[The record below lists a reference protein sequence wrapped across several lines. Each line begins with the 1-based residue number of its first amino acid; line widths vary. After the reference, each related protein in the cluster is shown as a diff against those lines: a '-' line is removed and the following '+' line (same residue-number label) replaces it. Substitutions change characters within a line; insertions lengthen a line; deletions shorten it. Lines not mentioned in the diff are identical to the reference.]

1 MRRPQLIRKIA
12 VYAVYI
18 LLITTFQVT
27 FPGVVSIYGLYPDLM
42 FVMVVLCAYMF
53 GFYDGIVVGALVGL
67 IRDYFSAPS
76 IRSLDGSVIS
86 SVGIGL
92 FVMIAVAA
100 LGSSFFTKRIER
112 NFLLAFVSVVVI
124 TLLYKFVGHF
134 VIYIRT
140 SVLSDVTYNMDMSQ
154 ALIRS
159 ILPQTALNLF
169 ASVPLYLMLKFM
181 GPYKGGVN
189 PVLIDEKGKGDN
201 SWLIM

>member
-134 VIYIRT
+134 VIYIWT

>member
-1 MRRPQLIRKIA
+1 MRRKQLVRKIV
-12 VYAVYI
+12 VYAIYI

-27 FPGVVSIYGLYPDLM
+27 FPGVISLSGLHPDLM

-53 GFYDGIVVGALVGL
+53 GFYDGIIVGVLVGF

-76 IRSLDGSVIS
+76 ISSLDGTVVS

-100 LGSSFFTKRIER
+100 LGSSFFTRRIER
-112 NFLLAFVSVVVI
+112 NFLLAFLSVVFI
-124 TLLYKFVGHF
+124 TLLYKLAGHF
-134 VIYIRT
+134 VIYIWT
-140 SVLSDVTYNMDMSQ
+140 SVLSDVSYNMDLKQ
-154 ALIRS
+154 ALLKS

-189 PVLIDEKGKGDN
+189 PVLIDEKGKVDN
-201 SWLIM
+201 SWLTM